1 MTMQI
6 SGGHIYDFGKWHE
19 YTFEFEDSS
28 LVIIQGENE
37 AGKSTLKAF
46 LIYILF
52 GMRSREIESYRPRT
66 GGTPGGRLNLRFPDG
81 EVVVERILDQHN
93 GQAVCYVGSEQKDQ
107 QWLENKLDGM
117 DASIFR
123 QVFTLDTEALVSLQ
137 LTDKEQLGKVL
148 LDAGQTGSADVHKLE
163 KKLQQELQQLFR
175 PQGRKPKINAM
186 LHAFSEQERLVQEL
200 TDREAAYLPDKEKLQ
215 EILEKTDELQKRK
228 AELRAQISV
237 QKQVLQAIP
246 WQKKEAFAKEQLKQ
260 LASVETFPSDGIA
273 QQQQIQQQLQ
283 PLEAQFHV
291 HTKESA
297 SIHKDLVSAEDQLL
311 KDELYKEL
319 YQLAAKTDW
328 TAYMKRTQLLEEERY
343 KLQNQLASA
352 HVSYPYPDEF
362 AWNSYIAEAT
372 GEWRLLQEKMMIL
385 DAESERIQQSIA
397 AKRQEIDKVDHL
409 QDRIDQSLISEK
421 EYREL
426 HTKKDIKRAEKDI
439 SKVAFSPIGLL
450 LVFAVLLSG
459 IGILTANWL
468 LAGSGILL
476 LVGAVMHWRFG
487 HQPNNQPGNSSYAS
501 EKLAEQQEL
510 RVRWRQLEEQRHPL
524 EVQLM
529 ELQQSYSM
537 QIKNREKLEQETAMH
552 IEKFSFLTDVPLVH
566 WEKAVQ
572 EWKTKEQL
580 AGMLHKVNQEYEER
594 QLHYTST
601 IDRLRD
607 ILNLPMDLPSA
618 KTIEQAE
625 YVIETQQKLRH
636 TKEQLLDRQQDIQ
649 QHIQKLDKQLKPLQ
663 EQKANLFVNA
673 GAKDDKQFVYLA
685 EQYRIKT
692 QLMEELEHYQL
703 QIRAILPDQHFS
715 AEEMEHK
722 QDKVEQV
729 IASLE
734 TEQEFVEEE
743 LDKHRQRAATLQV
756 KLADL
761 ESDTTASAAYHELQ
775 GQKQVLTTAG
785 RKWAVRKLAYDMLYQ
800 TKRSFQE
807 ERFPRVLSEA
817 SSLFSKVADQ
827 YKGLVLT
834 ETGSLVVK
842 DRYSRNIAV
851 EQLSRGTIEQLYLC
865 LRLALSR
872 HLGVQQS
879 FPLLIDDAFSHTD
892 HERRERFLPILQAAA
907 DVQQIIL
914 FTWEQPTFEWT
925 RQSKLLHLEK
935 TQKTGLW

>member
-1 MTMQI
+1 MKLQI
-6 SGGHIYDFGKWHE
+6 SGGHIYDFGKWHD
-19 YTFEFEDSS
+19 YTFDFKDSS
-28 LVIIQGENE
+28 FVIIQGENE

-46 LIYILF
+46 FIYILF
-52 GMRSREIESYRPRT
+52 GMRSRELESYKPRT

-93 GQAVCYVGSEQKDQ
+93 GQAICYIGSEQKDQ
-107 QWLENKLDGM
+107 QWLEEQFDGM
-117 DASIFR
+117 DASVFR

-137 LTDKEQLGKVL
+137 LTDKEHLGKVL

-175 PQGRKPKINAM
+175 PQGRKPKINTM
-186 LHAFSEQERLVQEL
+186 LHTFSEQERLVQEL

-215 EILEKTDELQKRK
+215 EILVKTDELQKRK
-228 AELRAQISV
+228 AELRAQTSV

-246 WQKKEAFAKEQLKQ
+246 WQKKAAFAKEQLKQ
-260 LASVETFPSDGIA
+260 LASVEAFPTEGFA
-273 QQQQIQQQLQ
+273 QLQQIQHQLQ

-297 SIHKDLVSAEDQLL
+297 LINKDLVSAEDQLL

-319 YQLAAKTDW
+319 YELAARTDW
-328 TAYMKRTQLLEEERY
+328 TADMKRTQLLVEERY
-343 KLQNQLASA
+343 KLRNQLASV
-352 HVSYPYPDEF
+352 HLSYPYPEEF
-362 AWNSYIAEAT
+362 AWDSYIAEAA
-372 GEWRLLQEKMMIL
+372 GEWRPLQEKMMIL

-397 AKRQEIDKVDHL
+397 AKRQEIDKIDHL
-409 QDRIDQSLISEK
+409 QERIHQSLISEK

-426 HTKKDIKRAEKDI
+426 HIKKDIKRAEKDLPKRVI
-439 SKVAFSPIGLL
+439 SPIVLL

-459 IGILTANWL
+459 IGSLTANWL
-468 LAGSGILL
+468 LAGSGIFL
-476 LVGAVMHWRFG
+476 LVGAVLNWRFG
-487 HQPNNQPGNSSYAS
+487 HQPNSQPESSSYAS

-529 ELQQSYSM
+529 ELQQDHSK
-537 QIKNREKLEQETAMH
+537 QVIRREKLEQKTAMH
-552 IEKFSFLTDVPLVH
+552 LEKFPYLTGVPLMH

-572 EWKTKEQL
+572 EWKAKEQL
-580 AGMLHKVNQEYEER
+580 AGMLNKVNQECEEQ
-594 QLHYTST
+594 QLRYRIT

-607 ILNLPMDLPSA
+607 ILSLPMDLPTE

-636 TKEQLLDRQQDIQ
+636 AKEQMLDRQQE
-649 QHIQKLDKQLKPLQ
+649 IQKHKQRLDKQLKPLQ
-663 EQKANLFVNA
+663 EQKANLFANA
-673 GAKDDKQFVYLA
+673 GAKDDKQFLYLA
-685 EQYRIKT
+685 EQYRIRT

-703 QIRAILPDQHFS
+703 QLRVILPSGQFS
-715 AEEMEHK
+715 AEEMEYK

-743 LDKHRQRAATLQV
+743 LDNYRKRAATLQV

-761 ESDTTASAAYHELQ
+761 ETDTTASVAYHELQ
-775 GQKQVLTTAG
+775 RQKQMLTAAG
-785 RKWAVRKLAYDMLYQ
+785 RKWAVRKLAYDMLLQ
-800 TKRSFQE
+800 TKRTFQE

-827 YKGLVLT
+827 YKGLALT
-834 ETGSLVVK
+834 EAGSLVVK
-842 DRYSRNIAV
+842 DWYSRNIAV

-872 HLGVQQS
+872 HLGAQQS

-892 HERRERFLPILQAAA
+892 FERRERFLPILRAAA
-907 DVQQIIL
+907 DAQQIIL
-914 FTWEQPTFEWT
+914 FTWEEPTPEWT
-925 RQSKLLHLEK
+925 RQSKLLQLEK
-935 TQKTGLW
+935 TQKTGSW

>member
-1 MTMQI
+1 MTVQI
-6 SGGHIYDFGKWHE
+6 SGGHIYDFGKWHD
-19 YTFEFEDSS
+19 YTFDFQHSS
-28 LVIIQGENE
+28 FVIIQGENE

-52 GMRSREIESYRPRT
+52 GMRSRELESYKPRT

-93 GQAVCYVGSEQKDQ
+93 GQAICYIGSEQKDQ
-107 QWLENKLDGM
+107 QWLEDQFDGM
-117 DASIFR
+117 DASVFR

-137 LTDKEQLGKVL
+137 LTDKEHLGKVL
-148 LDAGQTGSADVHKLE
+148 LDAGQTGSADLHKLE

-175 PQGRKPKINAM
+175 PQGRKPKINTM
-186 LHAFSEQERLVQEL
+186 LHTFSEQERLVQEL
-200 TDREAAYLPDKEKLQ
+200 TDREAAYLPDKEKLR

-246 WQKKEAFAKEQLKQ
+246 WQKKAAYTKERLKQ
-260 LASVETFPSDGIA
+260 LSSVEAFPTEGFS
-273 QQQQIQQQLQ
+273 QLQQIQHQLQ

-291 HTKESA
+291 HTKESVL
-297 SIHKDLVSAEDQLL
+297 INKDLISAEDQLL

-319 YQLAAKTDW
+319 YELAARTDW
-328 TAYMKRTQLLEEERY
+328 TADVKRTQLLVEERY
-343 KLQNQLASA
+343 KLQNQLASV
-352 HVSYPYPDEF
+352 HLSYPYPEEF
-362 AWNSYIAEAT
+362 TWDSFIAEAA
-372 GEWRLLQEKMMIL
+372 GEWRSLQEQMMIL

-397 AKRQEIDKVDHL
+397 AKRQEIDKIDHL
-409 QDRIDQSLISEK
+409 QERIHQSLISEK

-426 HTKKDIKRAEKDI
+426 HNKKDIKRAEKDL
-439 SKVAFSPIGLL
+439 SKRVISPIVLL

-468 LAGSGILL
+468 LAGSGIFL
-476 LVGAVMHWRFG
+476 LVGALLNWRFG
-487 HQPNNQPGNSSYAS
+487 HQPDSQLESSSYAS

-529 ELQQSYSM
+529 ELQQDHSK
-537 QIKNREKLEQETAMH
+537 QEIRREKLEQKTAMQ
-552 IEKFSFLTDVPLVH
+552 IEKFSFLTDVPLMH
-566 WEKAVQ
+566 WEKAVL
-572 EWKTKEQL
+572 EWKAKEQL
-580 AGMLHKVNQEYEER
+580 AGMLNKVNQEHEEQ
-594 QLHYTST
+594 QLRYRIT

-607 ILNLPMDLPSA
+607 ILNLPMDLPPE

-636 TKEQLLDRQQDIQ
+636 AKEQMLDRQQEIQ
-649 QHIQKLDKQLKPLQ
+649 QHIQGFDKQLKPLQ
-663 EQKANLFVNA
+663 EQKASLFESA
-673 GAKDDKQFVYLA
+673 GAKDDKQFLYLA
-685 EQYRIKT
+685 EQYRIRT
-692 QLMEELEHYQL
+692 QLMEELEHYRL
-703 QIRAILPDQHFS
+703 QVRAILPSGEFS
-715 AEEMEHK
+715 AEEMEYK

-734 TEQEFVEEE
+734 TEQKFVEKE
-743 LDKHRQRAATLQV
+743 LDNCRQRAATLQV

-775 GQKQVLTTAG
+775 RQKQMLTAAG
-785 RKWAVRKLAYDMLYQ
+785 RKWAVRKLAYDMLLQ
-800 TKRSFQE
+800 TKRTFQE

-827 YKGLVLT
+827 YSGLALT
-834 ETGSLVVK
+834 EAGSLVVK
-842 DRYSRNIAV
+842 DLYSRNIAV

-892 HERRERFLPILQAAA
+892 FERRERFLPILRTAA

-914 FTWEQPTFEWT
+914 FTWEEPTPEWT
-925 RQSKLLHLEK
+925 RQSKLLQLEK
-935 TQKTGLW
+935 TQKTSSW